1 MVRNVSFLTEENT
14 TENSKHYELLFCF
27 LRHFLHFHFHGGK
40 AKSSLYYLKTQIFKK
55 PQMIRNKISGCNTI
69 S

>member
-27 LRHFLHFHFHGGK
+27 LRHFLHFHFHGGRPNLV
-40 AKSSLYYLKTQIFKK
+40 STILKLKFSKNHK
-55 PQMIRNKISGCNTI
+55 
-69 S
+69 